1 MITILDY
8 GMGNPGSMY
17 NMFRR
22 IGAQAEV
29 ASDHEALMSASAIV
43 LPGVGAFDNGMQKL
57 RSTGI
62 LEPLAL
68 RVLRDKVPFLGVC
81 LGMQLLLECS
91 EEGVLPG
98 LGWIP
103 GHVKK
108 FDFSG
113 LSKTRLKIPHM
124 GWNLV
129 RSTKHATLF
138 RGLDE
143 EARFYFVHS
152 YHVVCSDQAH
162 LLGTSEYGYPF
173 VSAVQKD
180 NIYGVQFHPE
190 KSHRFGMAL
199 LKNFAELAAC

>member
-1 MITILDY
+1 MIIILDY
-8 GMGNPGSMY
+8 GMGNPGSML

-22 IGAQAEV
+22 IGVQAV
-29 ASDHEALMSASAIV
+29 IASGHETLMSASAIV
-43 LPGVGAFDNGMQKL
+43 LPGVGAFDYGMQKL
-57 RSTGI
+57 QSAGI
-62 LEPLAL
+62 LESLAQ
-68 RVLRDKVPFLGVC
+68 RVLCDKVPFLGVC
-81 LGMQLLLECS
+81 LGMQMLLECS
-91 EEGVLPG
+91 EEGSLPG

-103 GHVKK
+103 GRVKK

-113 LSKTRLKIPHM
+113 LDKSGLKIPHM
-124 GWNLV
+124 GWNTVL
-129 RSTKHATLF
+129 STNSTCLF

-152 YHVVCSDQAH
+152 YHAVCDEQSNS
-162 LLGTSEYGYPF
+162 LGTSKYGYSF

-180 NIYGVQFHPE
+180 NIFGVQFHPE

>member
-1 MITILDY
+1 MIVIIDY
-8 GMGNPGSMY
+8 GTGNSGSML

-22 IGAQAEV
+22 IGAQAV
-29 ASDHEALMSASAIV
+29 IASDHETLMSASAIV

-57 RSTGI
+57 QSAGM
-62 LEPLAL
+62 LEPLEQ
-68 RVLRDKVPFLGVC
+68 RVLRDKIPFLGVC
-81 LGMQLLLECS
+81 LGMQMLLDCS
-91 EEGVLPG
+91 EEGSLPG

-103 GHVKK
+103 GQVKK

-113 LSKTRLKIPHM
+113 MGKTGLKIPHM
-124 GWNLV
+124 GWNTV
-129 RSTKHATLF
+129 RSTNSTSLF

-143 EARFYFVHS
+143 EARFYFVHT
-152 YHVVCSDQAH
+152 YHVVCRDQTNS
-162 LLGTSEYGYPF
+162 LGTSEYGYPF

-199 LKNFAELAAC
+199 LKNFAELSVC